1 MDEQSFDKI
10 NTTGKPVAL
19 KKSNMKIFAYG
30 SKEPLQLLGIFEE
43 TVETNKMIS
52 LTRFHVAKNVEGK
65 LLSSQTAQ
73 ELHLINININSVQT
87 EAKLE
92 EQINSAKPTI
102 ASPDYV
108 NHLLEQHKK
117 VFKGVGNL
125 KDFEVKLHT
134 NPEIKPII
142 QAQRHIPF
150 HIRKNIET
158 EVGRLEQDDILEKV
172 EEATQWVSPLVI
184 TPKTNSDKSRLCVN
198 MRLSNTSLLHTRHPM
213 PIDLKQG
220 YHQLTLAEESR
231 HLTPFTTHKGLRR

>member
-1 MDEQSFDKI
+1 M
-10 NTTGKPVAL
+10 
-19 KKSNMKIFAYG
+19 
-30 SKEPLQLLGIFEE
+30 
-43 TVETNKMIS
+43 
-52 LTRFHVAKNVEGK
+52 EGN

-87 EAKLE
+87 EAKLD

-108 NHLLEQHKK
+108 NHLLEQHKT

-125 KDFEVKLHT
+125 KDFEVKVHT

-142 QAQRHIPF
+142 QAQRCIPF

-158 EVGRLEQDDILEKV
+158 EVGRLEQDDIIEKV

-184 TPKTNSDKSRLCVN
+184 PPKTNSDKSRSCVN

-213 PIDLKQG
+213 PTTDELISDLNGAYHFSKLDLKQG